1 MEFTYVHT
9 ETCTQMFIAVSFL
22 TAPNWK
28 QSRWPSTA
36 KGSTNCATTPQNT
49 VAAAAKLLQSC
60 LTLCD
65 PWDGSPPGSPVPG
78 ILQARTLEWVAI
90 SFYSAWNWKVK
101 VKSLSHIQ
109 QFATTEYYSAIKK
122 NKQLIHTTTWMDLQ
136 RIHWMKK
143 VKPERLHTVWFH
155 LYDILKKQMYRNRT
169 DLFDQWKCVSINCVC
184 PPGDIWVSKEL
195 VLPNSS
201 HIASTLRSTTRR
213 T

>member
-49 VAAAAKLLQSC
+49 AAAAAKLLQSC

-65 PWDGSPPGSPVPG
+65 PIDGSPPGSPVPG

-90 SFYSAWNWKVK
+90 SFSSAWNWKVK
-101 VKSLSHIQ
+101 VKSLSCVQLFVTPWTVQARILEWVDIPVSRGSSLPRDRTQ
-109 QFATTEYYSAIKK
+109 DSCIADGFFTSWAYREAQEY
-122 NKQLIHTTTWMDLQ
+122 
-136 RIHWMKK
+136 
-143 VKPERLHTVWFH
+143 
-155 LYDILKKQMYRNRT
+155 
-169 DLFDQWKCVSINCVC
+169 
-184 PPGDIWVSKEL
+184 WVAYCF
-195 VLPNSS
+195 SS
-201 HIASTLRSTTRR
+201 RSS
-213 T
+213 